1 MVKRSR
7 ILPIAAVAMLGLL
20 VLASPDHRADIRVL
34 AHRPDDL
41 APQKMQAIVDLGLGS
56 VSLLVT
62 WSKRLGY

>member
-1 MVKRSR
+1 MIKRSR

>member
-1 MVKRSR
+1 MFKRSQ
-7 ILPIAAVAMLGLL
+7 LVPIALLAGLGLL
-20 VLASPDHRADIRVL
+20 MLASPDHRADIRVL

>member
-1 MVKRSR
+1 MSKRSH
-7 ILPIAAVAMLGLL
+7 IVPIALVAALGALM
-20 VLASPDHRADIRVL
+20 LASHDHRADIRVL